1 MGAGGA
7 VVSFD
12 LQYGEF
18 VWTAYG
24 LVTALLVIFMVLA
37 KGKK

>member
-1 MGAGGA
+1 M
-7 VVSFD
+7 SFA

-24 LVTALLVIFMVLA
+24 LVTVLLVAFMVSA